1 MRELTSGPGRLCQAL
16 GITRSTDNGLD
27 LLDPRSPL
35 QLRDDGVRAGR
46 VLVTVRIGIRL
57 AAELPLRFILAGN
70 GCVSGPKS
78 MGRACILSRSPSG
91 TSQKSHRLPESVQG
105 L

>member
-1 MRELTSGPGRLCQAL
+1 V
-16 GITRSTDNGLD
+16 D

-46 VLVTVRIGIRL
+46 VAVTVRIGIRH
-57 AAELPLRFILAGN
+57 AVDLPLRFIMAGN

-78 MGRACILSRSPSG
+78 LMGRLAP
-91 TSQKSHRLPESVQG
+91 QKLA
-105 L
+105 